1 MMGFDQKGTPVF
13 CVTRGESGKWHVSEE
28 GFEKPIA
35 SFDSMDDAEEYARD
49 LAATKEGSIVKMPG
63 QEGSGQSG
71 QSNQTKPSM
80 QGSGAN
86 RR

>member
-1 MMGFDQKGTPVF
+1 MGFDQKGKPVF

-35 SFDSMDDAEEYARD
+35 SFDSQDDAEEYARD

-63 QEGSGQSG
+63 KGGTTTRGGE
-71 QSNQTKPSM
+71 
-80 QGSGAN
+80 
-86 RR
+86 RRQ

>member
-1 MMGFDQKGTPVF
+1 MGFDQKGKPVF

-35 SFDSMDDAEEYARD
+35 SFDSQDDAEEYARD

-63 QEGSGQSG
+63 QGGTTTRGGE
-71 QSNQTKPSM
+71 
-80 QGSGAN
+80 
-86 RR
+86 RRQ